1 VNIPVAVGGLLV
13 GVGLGLALALNG
25 RRNATRVADAVAT
38 GRAGSNRSPS
48 ATPTGRAAAFRRVT
62 VRTDAGLTATAVF
75 GQALAAERGYEVG
88 ATVPMLRI
96 PDDPPRLVFPAAPAN
111 GVSPLAGV
119 AIGLSIAVLTVVLA
133 LVS

>member
-48 ATPTGRAAAFRRVT
+48 ATAATRHPSSAGRPEAA
-62 VRTDAGLTATAVF
+62 
-75 GQALAAERGYEVG
+75 
-88 ATVPMLRI
+88 
-96 PDDPPRLVFPAAPAN
+96 
-111 GVSPLAGV
+111 
-119 AIGLSIAVLTVVLA
+119 
-133 LVS
+133 